1 MKKIRGNRFS
11 AEGSDRIRERG
22 GDAQPPSAHTFCKDR
37 QALGIEEVTL
47 VSDTTKWC
55 QLGSYI

>member
-1 MKKIRGNRFS
+1 MAIDFQRRGV
-11 AEGSDRIRERG
+11 GSERGG
-22 GDAQPPSAHTFCKDR
+22 GDAQPPSAHIFYKDR

-55 QLGSYI
+55 QLGSYIYSGAI